1 VICSSTNIWSPCV
14 DWSDK
19 FKNIPLWNFDV
30 SISHCYYSTSLQ
42 LFVINVAN
50 IQLRRLIYRDVCRR
64 VSVSAGRDTFKKY
77 FS

>member
-1 VICSSTNIWSPCV
+1 MLTGATNSRTFHCE
-14 DWSDK
+14 
-19 FKNIPLWNFDV
+19 NFDV

-64 VSVSAGRDTFKKY
+64 ASVSAGRDTFKKY

>member
-1 VICSSTNIWSPCV
+1 MLTGATNSRTFHCG
-14 DWSDK
+14 
-19 FKNIPLWNFDV
+19 NFDV
-30 SISHCYYSTSLQ
+30 SIHHCYYSISLQ

-64 VSVSAGRDTFKKY
+64 TSVSADSDTFKKY